1 MKIIF
6 LILSTLIVSCGQ
18 RSQLLGP
25 YEPVEYDDSLIELT
39 SNPVVPISGQCESGA
54 TLNFSGPF
62 SGSPLSLVCSP
73 LGDFSTN
80 ITLSAPD
87 GLKNINV
94 TQSNPNGVISNDNYP
109 VTLDTGPPVAV
120 NDSSPAATYG
130 QAIVPYTVLS
140 NDSDPGS
147 GIDPA
152 SLNITVPAPAADGVC
167 SIGFGATTFV
177 QFAPSL
183 GFSGATS
190 CEYEICDQLAQCST
204 AVVTFNVAPG
214 SPVVANDDSILGTQ
228 NFDASINVL
237 QNDVDPDGV
246 SDINLGSLSIL
257 TNANPSTE
265 GICSIGPGPTNL
277 TFSPNL
283 NYFGTAVCVYQ
294 ICDYEGNC
302 DSANASF
309 IIPDK
314 TLPVPTKDIA
324 VINSGG
330 PTATINVVNDPI
342 AGANPGWTSGL
353 DTDPAGNLDPSS
365 VTSLAA
371 VGGTCTV
378 TPAGSS
384 NIQFVPNTGFVGL
397 GSCTYQI
404 CDTSGNCAQSIFEIT
419 VNDGQAPLTMDDLA
433 NTDTNVP
440 TSPINVSLNDIDP
453 ESRLDTTSVTLTA
466 TPPVGGTCA
475 ISPSAPFII
484 FTPATNFVGAGSC
497 EYQICDLD
505 SNCATAE
512 VKVQVF
518 DTIAPIALDDLAN
531 TNQNTP
537 VAHDVVT
544 NGTLTTAD
552 DDIDNEGNLDPTSI
566 TLTGNAFGGTCSVHP
581 ASSGSVSTAVPSE
594 ILFDPDLNFAG
605 SGYCEYRICDSF
617 SNCSTATLN
626 VNVTDITPPE
636 VVVLNQVSVSDAND
650 MTSNL
655 PAVFQVTFNEP
666 IDPATFTAADIKL
679 FDATDPAH
687 PSGFP
692 YVGGGFISILNG
704 GDNTNFTV
712 QVSAVTSD
720 GVIKI
725 DIPSGGVNDANG
737 LATIADGSVT
747 ATTLDNEIIYD
758 GTAPAAP
765 VFVAPFFTQ
774 DSTPDID
781 ISCEPDS
788 LIQISTAGISPDP
801 YPATAVLCPASG
813 MITLPSVPLPG
824 GGADGTYPITPIASD
839 TVGNQTPGVQQDL
852 VVDTLGPNIIL
863 VEQLPSQS
871 DPNNSTN
878 QTPIFFKIEFSEK
891 IDPSTFDG
899 SDILNTGPGGGIWS
913 ISNSGDDKIF
923 TASVVALTA
932 QGCVRPEVLAT
943 GISDAAGNTNTVYT
957 NANTGSTVSDCQ
969 DIDEMYYDAIA
980 PGQPVI
986 TGPQYTQD
994 PTPDVVVNCDPD
1006 AEIQVSIPGMS
1017 PDPFPAVG
1025 IVCPASGVITIPNVP
1040 LPGGADG
1047 VYPITPIATDDV
1059 GNQNIGIVFNLT
1071 LDRVAPSVASI
1082 NQLGADPTGSL
1093 PIFFEVVFSEPIDAT
1108 TFTGST
1114 ISNVNGTPAPG
1125 GVWTVTN
1132 SGDDQTFTIS
1142 VSALTGSGFVEP
1154 FIQVAPAVI
1163 SDKAANDL
1171 VASTP
1176 TGDGVVEYDSDP
1188 PGIPVVT
1195 GPAFTNV
1202 AANNI
1207 QVNCDIGSIISL
1219 AISGYPGSPVSA
1231 GTCTSSPLSVPVT
1244 FPSTGVYTVTPTAS
1258 DAVGNS
1264 ISGAAFD
1271 VTYDNAGPNIIS
1283 LQRLTSQPTNTNAL
1297 PIFFEV
1303 IFDEAIDP
1311 TTFTLANIDDT
1322 ASTAGSG
1329 VWSIANS
1336 GDNTTFTISVN
1347 GLSADGTV
1355 QPVIIGAI
1363 ADPSGNSLGTT
1374 TIGPNTNIVNY
1385 DGSAPGTPVV
1395 TDPAYT
1401 NNLSPTLTITC
1412 DIGSIVQAKIVGYNG
1427 GVEFPAL
1434 GSAPTCTTG
1443 TVTIALPSPLPTP
1456 DTSYSV
1462 TAIASDT
1469 FGNQSFSAPFTM
1481 VHDQTQLSI
1490 ASITNISPSASP
1502 FKTNAQP
1509 IIFELVFSEP
1519 INPSTFSASA
1529 GDITNNET
1537 TNPLGGGSWT
1547 IVDSGDGQTFTLS
1560 LNAITSDGIITPFLA
1575 AGVVEDL
1582 AGNTNLVQAV
1592 FASAEYDGTPPT
1604 VPVVTG
1610 PAFTADSTPDVTVD
1624 CEVGSTIQLSIPG
1637 VTPDP
1642 YPAAPVACSSS
1653 PVSINISPALAD
1665 GTYPITAIST
1675 DDVGNITLG
1684 VATDMVIDTVKPT
1697 IVSLNKLVTQA
1708 SPTNTEPVFF
1718 EVQFSEEIDPS
1729 TFIGADID
1737 DNDNDA
1743 GVTTGVW
1750 SVTNTGD
1757 NINFII
1763 SASAVAGTG
1772 YIRPRLLA
1780 AAVSDPTGN
1789 TSDPFPATATP
1800 IPNTDAVYFDN
1811 VAPTSTDILS
1821 WMWTLV
1827 NPLDGSISQVGTPQ
1841 IDLSGAVAEDGGSV
1855 QIYDD
1860 NTCVNAQGSAQTITS
1875 GAVSVTDVSYLT
1887 DGTEDGPKVFYVRVT
1902 DAIGNVSSCTP
1913 LGLDYILDTIAPTI
1927 SINQASTQ
1935 LDPAQ
1940 ALPIVFDVV
1949 FSEPIDPA
1957 TFTPTDLVNGPSAV
1971 VNMATLT
1978 INNSGDD
1985 QNFTVLATD
1994 PDIGGLVQLE
2004 IPIGAV
2010 DDFAGNSNTLASSS
2024 IDNIVD
2030 FSCVAPDQI
2039 TDLYTGTPTQTTVDL
2054 FWTEPFDNGCA
2065 ILDYF
2070 IEFKKITDTSWAPI
2084 VDGTST
2090 DPLYLVTGLDFND
2103 EYEFR
2108 VRAYNGLY
2116 GPWSNIDTALTKP
2129 NLPFFDDSE
2138 YILINLSE
2146 ATDSQC
2152 VALEDGT
2159 DLFLHSTV
2167 TGPGTLIASLN
2178 QGQTFR
2184 FCSDYIPPVAAGCF
2198 DERILKSTAPV
2209 FCAGRIGTANNHSG
2223 NNGNPPWVSPL
2234 WAEKELLYNSARSNT
2249 KKIFVWPFESG
2260 IDVFVREGA
2269 TTHAS
2274 ALGVTANVPFVLTF
2288 SDPSD
2293 GSYRIES
2300 NGFVAATTVGPAN
2313 GSNCCYD
2320 DMPALPKKNRLL
2332 GYPSTAGYLASV
2344 SPGNATTIHHSNG
2357 VTLTATVNDNA
2368 YTVVS
2373 AQGSPTS
2380 LYRSEAVY
2388 VEGTDG
2394 LTGNN
2399 TADSNGFN
2407 SAPFAPISLMQRRY
2421 GINVLADYVAFAST
2435 SPANIKMIRP
2445 DGTTAFFQLAR
2456 TGTGPFSAKSP
2467 YKYYLE
2473 NVPAGTVFEGQTL
2486 TDRFSVWYQPDTNT
2500 AAGRYDETII
2510 YGFK

>member
-1 MKIIF
+1 MKV
-6 LILSTLIVSCGQ
+6 LILSLLFIISCGQ
-18 RSQLLGP
+18 RSEFLGP
-25 YEPVEYDDSLIELT
+25 YDPVEYDDSLIELSAST
-39 SNPVVPISGQCESGA
+39 VVPLTGKCEPGA
-54 TLNFSGPF
+54 NLSFSGPV
-62 SGSPLSLVCSP
+62 SGSPISAVCDQ
-73 LGDFSTN
+73 LGMFSTTV
-80 ITLSAPD
+80 ILTAPD
-87 GLKNINV
+87 GLKSILV
-94 TQSNPNGVISNDNYP
+94 TQNNPNGVVSTDDYD
-109 VTLDTGPPVAV
+109 VVLDTGPPIAV
-120 NDSSPAATYG
+120 NDSTPAATYG
-130 QAIVPYTVLS
+130 QSVVPYTVLS
-140 NDSDPGS
+140 NDSDLGS
-147 GIDPA
+147 GIDP
-152 SLNITVPAPAADGVC
+152 STLSIITPAPSADGTC
-167 SIGFGATTFV
+167 SLGFGATTFI
-177 QFAPSL
+177 QFAPTP
-183 GFSGATS
+183 GFSGSSS
-190 CEYEICDQLAQCST
+190 CSYEICDALAQCSS
-204 AVVTFNVAPG
+204 AVVTFNVASG
-214 SPVVANDDSILGTQ
+214 SPIEANDDVILGTQ
-228 NFDASINVL
+228 NFDASLNVL
-237 QNDVDPDGV
+237 QNDSDPDGIQ
-246 SDINLGSLSIL
+246 DIDLSSLSII

-265 GICSIGPGPTNL
+265 GTCAIGPGPSNI

-283 NYFGTAVCVYQ
+283 NYFGTAICVYQ
-294 ICDYEGNC
+294 ICDFEGNC
-302 DSANASF
+302 DSANASY
-309 IIPDK
+309 IIPDI
-314 TLPVPTKDIA
+314 TVPVPTKDTALIA
-324 VINSGG
+324 SGG
-330 PTATINVVNDPI
+330 PTATINVVNDPV
-342 AGANPGWTSGL
+342 AAVTPGWSSGL
-353 DTDPAGNLDPSS
+353 DTDPAGNLDLTS
-365 VTSLAA
+365 VTSLAS
-371 VGGTCTV
+371 VGGTCQV
-378 TPAGSS
+378 VPVGSP
-384 NIQFVPNTGFVGL
+384 NIQFVPNVGFVGL

-419 VNDGQAPLTMDDLA
+419 VIDGQAPLAADDLA
-433 NTDTNVP
+433 STDTNVA
-440 TSPINVSLNDIDP
+440 TSPVNVSLNDIDP
-453 ESRLDTTSVTLTA
+453 ENRLDTSSITLTA
-466 TPPVGGTCA
+466 TPAVGGTCA
-475 ISPSAPFII
+475 ISPSVPFIV
-484 FTPATNFVGAGSC
+484 FTPSTNFVGNGSC

-505 SNCATAE
+505 ANCSTALL
-512 VKVQVF
+512 KVQVF
-518 DTIAPIALDDLAN
+518 DTIAPVALDDLAS

-537 VAHDVVT
+537 VTHDVVT
-544 NGTLTTAD
+544 NGTPATSD
-552 DDIDNEGNLDPTSI
+552 DDVDNEGNLDPTSI
-566 TLTGNAFGGTCSVHP
+566 SLTGNSFGGTCSIHP
-581 ASSGSVSTAVPSE
+581 ATAGSVSTAAPSE
-594 ILFDPDLNFAG
+594 LLFDPDLNFAG
-605 SGYCEYRICDSF
+605 SGYCEYRICDTF
-617 SNCSTATLN
+617 SNCSVATM
-626 VNVTDITPPE
+626 NVTVSDITPPE
-636 VVVLNQVSVSDAND
+636 VVILDQISISDSND

-666 IDPATFTAADIKL
+666 IDPATFTSADIKL
-679 FDATDPAH
+679 FDSSDPAH
-687 PSGFP
+687 SSGFP
-692 YVGGGFISILNG
+692 YVNGGFVSILNG

-720 GVIKI
+720 GVIQI
-725 DIPSGGVNDANG
+725 DVPLGGVNDANG

-747 ATTLDNEIIYD
+747 ATTLNNDIIYD

-781 ISCEPDS
+781 ISCEPGS
-788 LIQISTAGISPDP
+788 LIQISTTGISPDP
-801 YPATAVLCPASG
+801 YPAVGVLCPASG
-813 MITLPSVPLPG
+813 SVTLPAVPLPG
-824 GGADGTYPITPIASD
+824 GGLDGTYPITPIASD
-839 TVGNQTPGVQQDL
+839 TVGNQTPGAQQNL
-852 VVDTLGPNIIL
+852 VVDTVGPNIIL
-863 VEQLPSQS
+863 VEQLAGQS

-878 QTPIFFKIEFSEK
+878 QTPIFFKIEFDEK
-891 IDPSTFDG
+891 IDPSSFDG
-899 SDILNTGPGGGIWS
+899 SDILNTGPGGGIWT
-913 ISNSGDDKIF
+913 IANSGDDKTF

-932 QGCVRPEVLAT
+932 QGCIRPEVLAA
-943 GISDAAGNTNTVYT
+943 GILDPAANANTVYT
-957 NANTGSTVSDCQ
+957 NANTGSTVADCQ
-969 DIDEMYYDAIA
+969 DADEMYYDAIA

-986 TGPQYTQD
+986 AGPLYTQD
-994 PTPDVVVNCDPD
+994 PTPDMIVNCDPGAD
-1006 AEIQVSIPGMS
+1006 IQVSIPAMT
-1017 PDPFPAVG
+1017 PDPYPAVG
-1025 IVCPASGVITIPNVP
+1025 IVCPASGVVTVPNVP

-1047 VYPITPIATDDV
+1047 VYPITPIATDAV

-1114 ISNVNGTPAPG
+1114 ISNVNATPAAG

-1154 FIQVAPAVI
+1154 SIQVAPAVI
-1163 SDKAANDL
+1163 QDKAANDL

-1176 TGDGVVEYDSDP
+1176 TGDGVVEYDNIP

-1202 AANNI
+1202 ASTNVLVA
-1207 QVNCDIGSIISL
+1207 CDIGSEISL
-1219 AISGYPGSPVSA
+1219 AISGYPSSPVSA
-1231 GTCTSSPLSVPVT
+1231 GTCTASPLSVPLT
-1244 FPSTGVYTVTPTAS
+1244 FPAVGVYTVTPTAS

-1283 LQRLTSQPTNTNAL
+1283 LQRLTSQPSSTNAL

-1311 TTFTLANIDDT
+1311 TTFTLANINDS

-1355 QPVIIGAI
+1355 EPMIAGAI
-1363 ADPSGNSLGTT
+1363 ADPAGNTLGTVT
-1374 TIGPNTNIVNY
+1374 VGPNTNVVNY
-1385 DGSAPGTPVV
+1385 DGTAPGTPVV
-1395 TDPAYT
+1395 IDPAYT
-1401 NNLSPTLTITC
+1401 NSLTPTLTINC
-1412 DIGSIVQAKIVGYNG
+1412 DIGSIVQAKIAGYNA

-1434 GSAPTCTTG
+1434 GTAPTCSTG
-1443 TVTIALPSPLPTP
+1443 SVTIPLPSALPTP

-1462 TAIASDT
+1462 TAIASDS

-1481 VHDQTQLSI
+1481 VHDQTPLSI
-1490 ASITNISPSASP
+1490 ASITNISPSATP
-1502 FKTNAQP
+1502 FKTNTQP
-1509 IIFELVFSEP
+1509 IIFEIVFSEP
-1519 INPSTFSASA
+1519 INATTFSASA

-1575 AGVVEDL
+1575 AGVVDDL
-1582 AGNTNLVQAV
+1582 AGNTNLVQTV
-1592 FASAEYDGTPPT
+1592 FASAEYDGTPPS
-1604 VPVVTG
+1604 VPVVIS
-1610 PAFTADSTPDVTVD
+1610 PDFTADTTPDIQVN
-1624 CEVGSTIQLSIPG
+1624 CEVGSTVQVSIPG
-1637 VTPDP
+1637 YTPDP
-1642 YPAAPVACSSS
+1642 FPAVAQACTSS
-1653 PVSINISPALAD
+1653 PVTITLTTPLSD
-1665 GTYPITAIST
+1665 GTYPVTPIST
-1675 DDVGNITLG
+1675 DDVGNTTLG
-1684 VATDMVIDTVKPT
+1684 AAYDMVIDTAKPT
-1697 IVSLNKLVTQA
+1697 ILSINKLATQA
-1708 SPTNTEPVFF
+1708 SPTNSEPVFF
-1718 EVQFSEEIDPS
+1718 EVQFSEEINPS
-1729 TFIGADID
+1729 TFVGSDVD
-1737 DNDNDA
+1737 DNDNDPS
-1743 GVTTGVW
+1743 VTTGVW

-1763 SASAVAGTG
+1763 AASAVAGDG

-1780 AAVSDPTGN
+1780 AAVEDPTGN

-1811 VAPTSTDILS
+1811 LAPTSPEILS
-1821 WMWTLV
+1821 WTWTLV

-1841 IDLSGAVAEDGGSV
+1841 IDLTGAAVEDGGSV

-1860 NTCVNAQGSAQTITS
+1860 NTCVSSQGSPQTIAS
-1875 GAVSVTDVSYLT
+1875 GGVSVTDISYLT
-1887 DGTEDGPKVFYVRVT
+1887 DGSADGQKVYYVRVM
-1902 DAIGNVSSCTP
+1902 DAIGNVSTCTP
-1913 LGLDYILDTIAPTI
+1913 IGLDYTLDTIAP
-1927 SINQASTQ
+1927 SVAINQASTQ
-1935 LDPAQ
+1935 LDPAK
-1940 ALPIVFDVV
+1940 ALPIVYDVV

-1957 TFTPTDLVNGPSAV
+1957 TFTNVDILNGAGAV
-1971 VNMATLT
+1971 VTFSTIT

-1985 QNFTVLATD
+1985 TNFSVLLTD
-1994 PDIGGLVQLE
+1994 PDVGGLVELE
-2004 IPIGAV
+2004 IPAAAV
-2010 DDFAGNSNTLASSS
+2010 QDFAGNNSIASTST
-2024 IDNIVD
+2024 DNIVD
-2030 FSCVAPDQI
+2030 FACLPPDQI
-2039 TDLYTGTPTQTTVDL
+2039 TDLYTGTPSQTSVDL
-2054 FWTEPFDNGCA
+2054 FWNHPYDNGCV

-2070 IEFKKITDTSWAPI
+2070 MEYKKISDSSWTPV

-2090 DPLYLVTGLDFND
+2090 DPLYLVTGLDFN
-2103 EYEFR
+2103 ESYEFR

-2116 GPWSNIDTALTKP
+2116 GPWSNIDTANTKP
-2129 NLPFFDDSE
+2129 NLPFFDDNE

-2146 ATDSQC
+2146 AIDSQC

-2159 DLFLHSTV
+2159 DLFLHSSV

-2184 FCSDYIPPVAAGCF
+2184 FCSDYTPPVAAGCF

-2332 GYPSTAGYLASV
+2332 GYPSNSGYLASV
-2344 SPGNATTIHHSNG
+2344 SPGNTTTIHHSNG
-2357 VTLTATVNDNA
+2357 VTQTATVSDNA
-2368 YTVVS
+2368 YTVVT

-2380 LYRSEAVY
+2380 LFRSEAVY
-2388 VEGTDG
+2388 VEGIDG

-2435 SPANIKMIRP
+2435 TDANIKMIRP
-2445 DGTTAFFQLAR
+2445 DGTVAVFQLAR
-2456 TGTGPFSAKSP
+2456 TGTGPFSLQSP

-2473 NVPAGTVFEGQTL
+2473 NVPAGTVFEGIGI